1 MERKPQG
8 EPGPSRRGVGEQSVS
23 LSLSAAIALSH
34 WYFCRGTMN
43 SVKFLPQMV
52 LEQELEEVFLTRR
65 VSAAK
70 CNVIRVTYP
79 ADVCKLELN

>member
-1 MERKPQG
+1 
-8 EPGPSRRGVGEQSVS
+8 
-23 LSLSAAIALSH
+23 
-34 WYFCRGTMN
+34 
-43 SVKFLPQMV
+43 MV

-70 CNVIRVTYP
+70 RNVIRVTYP